1 MQGWELVQG
10 LQLQRLVA
18 EGPVGERGVL
28 LREGWS
34 EREELQLEEEQ
45 LPEEQQEQ
53 MGELL
58 RRREVQLK
66 LGRHSR
72 LLLGDQELEPRSLGQ
87 SEGSMK
93 NI

>member
-1 MQGWELVQG
+1 MQG

-18 EGPVGERGVL
+18 EGPVGEQGVL

-34 EREELQLEEEQ
+34 GQEELQLEEEQ

-72 LLLGDQELEPRSLGQ
+72 LLSEDQELEPRSLGQ